1 VRNRYRRRVFTGI
14 VRTSV
19 ERLDV
24 PRLRVA
30 GTVGSLAVAC
40 GGAVDELGLVCVYA
54 GLTLLVVAWWRLGWL
69 LQRSTEAVPL
79 SALLR
84 IVAFWAAPLLLGPP
98 LFSRDV
104 YSYLSQ
110 GAMVLLGLD
119 IYSNGPASLFGTP
132 FAAVAAEVPYI
143 WQHTAAPYGPAFVL
157 YATAIAHTV
166 GSNVTAAVLGMRL
179 VAILGVAAL
188 AWSLPWLA
196 RRCGGSPHIAL
207 WLGVLNPLV
216 LAHLVAGAHNDAV
229 MLGLLAFGLVA
240 ALAQRRI
247 AASVLITL
255 ASLVKIPA
263 VLGLAFVA
271 SVCRT
276 SGAGSRHRGIR
287 ALLGTSVTAVLC
299 ALVVTGLAGTG
310 FGWIQALGT
319 PASPSNWSLTSGL
332 ARLTAHV
339 LEALGVGV
347 AADVMEFW
355 RLVGLCVA
363 GLIGLLAWWHRERL
377 GPVRALGLC
386 LGAVVVFGPA
396 FRPWYL
402 LWPVTILAVCAL
414 RTRPLLV
421 MAGVCGVLTM
431 VVLPNGFAPDLPD
444 ALRAL
449 VGVGVGLVALAA
461 WAALPAA
468 VAGHSK
474 QAQVRRVSEVRT

>member
-1 VRNRYRRRVFTGI
+1 
-14 VRTSV
+14 
-19 ERLDV
+19 
-24 PRLRVA
+24 
-30 GTVGSLAVAC
+30 
-40 GGAVDELGLVCVYA
+40 
-54 GLTLLVVAWWRLGWL
+54 
-69 LQRSTEAVPL
+69 
-79 SALLR
+79 
-84 IVAFWAAPLLLGPP
+84 
-98 LFSRDV
+98 
-104 YSYLSQ
+104 
-110 GAMVLLGLD
+110 M
-119 IYSNGPASLFGTP
+119 
-132 FAAVAAEVPYI
+132 
-143 WQHTAAPYGPAFVL
+143 
-157 YATAIAHTV
+157 
-166 GSNVTAAVLGMRL
+166 
-179 VAILGVAAL
+179 
-188 AWSLPWLA
+188 
-196 RRCGGSPHIAL
+196 
-207 WLGVLNPLV
+207 